1 VRIWSI
7 GAVVAGVVLLV
18 APGGS
23 GAAAAAASGGPSAK
37 VLVIPGFTAP
47 HYSGT
52 SGVPRFPVGT
62 PGLAGYAIS
71 ELGSTTVTASAL
83 QGYDTVVVYGLRWS
97 TLSPRSQSAINAFA
111 QTGKVIIW
119 DADAT
124 GSQDYGSFV
133 VPFST
138 TASGENPSS
147 TGAVVSFPVASNPLA
162 SPDPASP
169 LYLDPASMI
178 ASNHLIEHMSVLNP
192 DAPGWTPALIA
203 ANHLIPNAGWVLAW
217 AYGSA
222 AAHTGMVIYSGMD
235 ADAFSDQVTPNYA
248 LKELAIEL
256 AAPSQA
262 AADSGCAPNCSPPPV
277 PGGSSSSSGSGT
289 GGAGSGGSGGSGS
302 GSGSSSSGL
311 GSTGLPTFASCSL
324 ALRPPVSWVRGR
336 ITLPLTTSVAD
347 GITGQVVTQQGKI
360 VGAGVPTAP
369 GQLRLVVNT
378 LLLPSNRASKL
389 LGVVYVNSA
398 KACTVSTSLKVDNT
412 PPRLLLFKLRGGRIK
427 RRLILQSSERAA
439 LVILA
444 GKRTLQLRSVPA
456 RSTVTILL
464 PGRLRSATLELIDRA
479 GNRTIRSLTWH

>member
-1 VRIWSI
+1 MRIWSI

-178 ASNHLIEHMSVLNP
+178 ASNHLIEHMSVLNS

-256 AAPSQA
+256 AAPFQA